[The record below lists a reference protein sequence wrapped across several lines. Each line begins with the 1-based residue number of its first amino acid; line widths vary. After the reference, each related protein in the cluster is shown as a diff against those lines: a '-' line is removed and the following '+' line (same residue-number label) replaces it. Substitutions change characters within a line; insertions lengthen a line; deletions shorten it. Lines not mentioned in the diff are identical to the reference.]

1 MLESLQPLN
10 EFASGMADL
19 QLDRNPLAQEVIVI
33 FNSVT
38 RDHYQDSVL
47 QEECRVKKMA
57 VVKKDTDMEYV
68 QQLGDLLLEDED
80 SIPWIVSM
88 TRTGFPRA
96 LRLDDQILIDGL
108 RYTISATRPANR
120 SIDSIVN
127 VSIYPDRT
135 DKDELKL
142 YNLTKLSD
150 GYVDILYGGAP
161 VQIGFTPQAVLNPRA
176 RQPFESII
184 MFPND
189 KGTVYIFDNEN
200 NKGQLSYQFV

>member
-38 RDHYQDSVL
+38 RDHYQDSIL
-47 QEECRVKKMA
+47 QEECRIKKMA
-57 VVKKDTDMEYV
+57 VVKKDTDMDYV

-88 TRTGFPRA
+88 TKTGFPRA

-142 YNLTKLSD
+142 YRLTKLSD

-161 VQIGFTPQAVLNPRA
+161 VQMGFNPQSVLNPRI
-176 RQPFESII
+176 RQPFESIAK
-184 MFPND
+184 FPND
-189 KGTVYIFDNEN
+189 KGTLYVFDNEGN
-200 NKGQLSYQFV
+200 SAQLSYQFL